1 MRGFLKRAAALIA
14 AGCVIAANVV
24 YFAMPVFAFDK
35 NMKSDTLHQ
44 VVDNSE
50 NTKSDY
56 YITYN
61 ITSAHEFS
69 RLVWAETNY
78 DGWDAELD
86 CNGGDKVVI
95 EYSVNFPEDGEYYKF
110 SNKRVSV
117 SDSISDKEDN
127 AASGTIVLD
136 IPKESGIKRCRI
148 GSRFDHK
155 YVSID
160 GVETDLGTPSL
171 SLDIKINIS
180 GTDDEGVV
188 VSRDAL
194 DSAGEDSGVEIDQE
208 IVTGKKNKNNT
219 RDSDSSD
226 TAARAAA
233 GAVGAAVTG
242 VAAASAVSAAGG
254 DKKKKNV
261 IYKMLISKSFGDT
274 LYPGERYQ
282 VCARIVQIHS
292 VTGQTRNADEL
303 SSKIEVFSEQLPVR
317 SYYNGATGKMT
328 AEFDVNNDNGDTAVQ
343 SFRYT
348 GKGGM
353 FTEKVRFK
361 VDDPEKRIV
370 IMYINQDGTIGEIF
384 DPADPFSEP
393 KTHGLFLGENLCSTV
408 YLAVYGFYNAPEVT
422 ASCVTGDLKPSAV
435 HLAKFEYSPLIQE
448 FVRRYERYAYLI
460 NCKFF
465 KVDLGNR
472 TSKPTSAFGQFPKN
486 TKVNFTARS
495 KRGAAASYVFP
506 VALIPRGFFVDLSRA
521 DKSQKSESYLE
532 LYTNELVNQ
541 NRSELKAT
549 PLPVYYGFMFE
560 GEYRLFSGYESN
572 NRKIKVERI
581 IFDNAEVSGDLT
593 AKKPESERLIME
605 KVLEFKTLQVA
616 SSQTDIAETGYAMWT
631 YGWNRDSR
639 LYRDRIPVFC
649 PKMPVLQYKEND
661 EYLFDV
667 MVSYETGN
675 TDSDSRLYA
684 YEVHDNGSVPV
695 RVYGEPAESPLHERF
710 RELAKLDK
718 IIRIL
723 DLENIEAVRCLT
735 ESSDVIP
742 TTDIHQIRRWIFDL
756 GIQHQEFIFKDNMTE
771 AAKFSRYVIYATG
784 VKWVCDTAFGV
795 ILKVVSKKDP
805 VIENAVLI
813 LKSIIE
819 EICVESY
826 SKGKYF
832 WDTFLDMLDCEH
844 AADLAD
850 KAISAAL
857 MNDAEKLDTQKL
869 CRVLVLLAM
878 SSTLKTIITETE
890 KENVMLAKGQTPEV
904 SLWWRLISGT
914 VKNMTSKTLSIGISK
929 YCLKNEPD
937 ALDKTGWLIR
947 GQNGLVSGLPDL
959 TVFIPEVIELARDMK
974 IINGD
979 EPWDITL
986 ERKLADK
993 TGTVDLI
1000 LSDGKQITVSRVQA
1014 AVMYTDKYLELWDI
1028 SRLKGLFDWQL
1039 PEKQPY
1045 IGWRETEQ
1053 ILGEYG
1059 CDTSDMHWC

>member
-1 MRGFLKRAAALIA
+1 
-14 AGCVIAANVV
+14 
-24 YFAMPVFAFDK
+24 
-35 NMKSDTLHQ
+35 
-44 VVDNSE
+44 
-50 NTKSDY
+50 
-56 YITYN
+56 
-61 ITSAHEFS
+61 
-69 RLVWAETNY
+69 
-78 DGWDAELD
+78 
-86 CNGGDKVVI
+86 
-95 EYSVNFPEDGEYYKF
+95 
-110 SNKRVSV
+110 
-117 SDSISDKEDN
+117 
-127 AASGTIVLD
+127 
-136 IPKESGIKRCRI
+136 
-148 GSRFDHK
+148 
-155 YVSID
+155 
-160 GVETDLGTPSL
+160 
-171 SLDIKINIS
+171 
-180 GTDDEGVV
+180 
-188 VSRDAL
+188 
-194 DSAGEDSGVEIDQE
+194 
-208 IVTGKKNKNNT
+208 
-219 RDSDSSD
+219 
-226 TAARAAA
+226 
-233 GAVGAAVTG
+233 
-242 VAAASAVSAAGG
+242 
-254 DKKKKNV
+254 
-261 IYKMLISKSFGDT
+261 
-274 LYPGERYQ
+274 
-282 VCARIVQIHS
+282 
-292 VTGQTRNADEL
+292 
-303 SSKIEVFSEQLPVR
+303 
-317 SYYNGATGKMT
+317 
-328 AEFDVNNDNGDTAVQ
+328 
-343 SFRYT
+343 
-348 GKGGM
+348 
-353 FTEKVRFK
+353 
-361 VDDPEKRIV
+361 
-370 IMYINQDGTIGEIF
+370 
-384 DPADPFSEP
+384 
-393 KTHGLFLGENLCSTV
+393 
-408 YLAVYGFYNAPEVT
+408 
-422 ASCVTGDLKPSAV
+422 
-435 HLAKFEYSPLIQE
+435 
-448 FVRRYERYAYLI
+448 
-460 NCKFF
+460 
-465 KVDLGNR
+465 
-472 TSKPTSAFGQFPKN
+472 
-486 TKVNFTARS
+486 
-495 KRGAAASYVFP
+495 
-506 VALIPRGFFVDLSRA
+506 
-521 DKSQKSESYLE
+521 
-532 LYTNELVNQ
+532 
-541 NRSELKAT
+541 
-549 PLPVYYGFMFE
+549 MFE

-695 RVYGEPAESPLHERF
+695 RVYGEPAGAPLHERF
-710 RELAKLDK
+710 KELAKLDK

-795 ILKVVSKKDP
+795 ILKVVSKQDP

-813 LKSIIE
+813 LKSLIE

-869 CRVLVLLAM
+869 CRVLVLLAL

-890 KENVMLAKGQTPEV
+890 KENQMLAKGQTPEV

-929 YCLKNEPD
+929 YFLKKEPD
-937 ALDKTGWLIR
+937 ALDKTGWLIK
-947 GQNGLVSGLPDL
+947 GQNGLVSGIPDL
-959 TVFIPEVIELARDMK
+959 TDIIPEAFELARDMK

-1000 LSDGKQITVSRVQA
+1000 LSDGKHITVSRVQA